1 MAISGL
7 PILNFVSIFRFSKL
21 SPFPPLALIKK
32 KIWSPMQRTPLYTA
46 LHSVYIYVSSRP
58 LLCRSNT
65 FISSLTF
72 LFTSK
77 FVVLLGTAAQ
87 MSGGKLHVNT
97 QRSRKL
103 GNLPIFY
110 VQCIHILQC
119 VHVTLAG
126 IYYLSWRIQYSK
138 SLTVPSALQTLYRVG
153 FWFQVKKKRHVHW
166 PLSFLPSGIR
176 FLHKDEMKITM
187 PMGPTRWPS
196 TKPGAYIWFRL
207 FTQGVK
213 GCFFFF

>member
-1 MAISGL
+1 
-7 PILNFVSIFRFSKL
+7 
-21 SPFPPLALIKK
+21 
-32 KIWSPMQRTPLYTA
+32 MQRTPLYTA

-153 FWFQVKKKRHVHW
+153 FWFQVKKKTRALATLLP
-166 PLSFLPSGIR
+166 PLWNKIPTQR
-176 FLHKDEMKITM
+176 WDENHNAN
-187 PMGPTRWPS
+187 
-196 TKPGAYIWFRL
+196 GAYSLTKHQARGIYLIQAFYAGR
-207 FTQGVK
+207 
-213 GCFFFF
+213 